1 MIRSDFRAD
10 EMHPELRNMDQ
21 KLQMEMRGTS
31 APEVLIYT
39 NVMDSYQRLMSLNP
53 STVEDVAAYLAR
65 QSVKNGRNTAVNYH
79 KMLPLSDTFIRIPS
93 SMGLAYSVIDHNRMM
108 TSLKTQ
114 LHWVV
119 DMAADVS
126 TLSSTVEGY

>member
-53 STVEDVAAYLAR
+53 
-65 QSVKNGRNTAVNYH
+65 
-79 KMLPLSDTFIRIPS
+79 
-93 SMGLAYSVIDHNRMM
+93 
-108 TSLKTQ
+108 
-114 LHWVV
+114 
-119 DMAADVS
+119 
-126 TLSSTVEGY
+126 